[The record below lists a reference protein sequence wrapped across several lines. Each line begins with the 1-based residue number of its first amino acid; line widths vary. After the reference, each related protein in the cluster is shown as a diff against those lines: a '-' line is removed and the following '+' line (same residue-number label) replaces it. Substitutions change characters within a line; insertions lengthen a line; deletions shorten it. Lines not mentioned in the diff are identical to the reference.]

1 MDLDLTIF
9 SREINWWYQLQ
20 GIPVYYHVL
29 LIAYLFAYQFYV
41 SKTSQI
47 EVLLFVSKSTQ
58 KPIVE
63 RNQSQSVVS
72 YFGFQCDRFSDAINW
87 EEFSLTK
94 WS

>member
-1 MDLDLTIF
+1 MVPTA
-9 SREINWWYQLQ
+9 RHT
-20 GIPVYYHVL
+20 GIIPC
-29 LIAYLFAYQFYV
+29 LIVAYLFAYQFYV

-63 RNQSQSVVS
+63 RNHSQSVVS

-87 EEFSLTK
+87 EEFNLAK
-94 WS
+94 

>member
-1 MDLDLTIF
+1 MVPTARHTGIIPCLIDCVPLC
-9 SREINWWYQLQ
+9 
-20 GIPVYYHVL
+20 IPVL
-29 LIAYLFAYQFYV
+29 L

-47 EVLLFVSKSTQ
+47 EVLLFVSNATQ

-63 RNQSQSVVS
+63 RNHSQSVVS

-94 WS
+94 